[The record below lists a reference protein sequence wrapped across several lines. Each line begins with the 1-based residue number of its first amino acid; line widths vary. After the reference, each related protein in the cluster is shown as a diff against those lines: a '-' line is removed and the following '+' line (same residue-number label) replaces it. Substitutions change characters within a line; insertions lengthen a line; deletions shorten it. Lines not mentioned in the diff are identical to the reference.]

1 MAHLPKSGPRDG
13 NDRSIEMADS
23 QAYLILVYSTPKI
36 RNTRSGKQKS
46 CELENIEDI
55 FKCYDIVADS
65 INQDKNK
72 CGWNA
77 KVTSSVT
84 LLSDSMFRV
93 ILKTNSTKIRT
104 KF

>member
-1 MAHLPKSGPRDG
+1 M
-13 NDRSIEMADS
+13 
-23 QAYLILVYSTPKI
+23 
-36 RNTRSGKQKS
+36 RSGKQKS

-77 KVTSSVT
+77 KQ
-84 LLSDSMFRV
+84 
-93 ILKTNSTKIRT
+93 K
-104 KF
+104 